1 MDSLSVTLAV
11 IALLIGAIADLLYR
25 VAQQRG
31 IEAPNF
37 IFWQSTVF
45 TAIIWT
51 VAVSGWVL
59 LYTEGPLD
67 FIRNSTW
74 FDDGRALVG
83 DMIGANFIHP
93 STWLYGLPAGVLGYL
108 GLTLFVASLRTGDAS
123 VNAPIFRLNFVVT
136 ALGAIIILG
145 ESADPLKIGGILL
158 AILAVLVLLNVT
170 QITAIRSDIR
180 SILFA
185 LAASGFFGIAGLVSK
200 AGLDTGDIGAIPM
213 VLTQTVGFQQA
224 AIITLLR
231 SRNFG
236 ITRTVFNFAPGI
248 AVLQV
253 TWAVLLFESLRIG
266 DASISYPIVQMSFVI
281 TAILAVV
288 FLREEMNW
296 SKGGGL
302 VLAIIAVGV
311 LGLAG

>member
-1 MDSLSVTLAV
+1 MDSLAVTLAV
-11 IALLIGAIADLLYR
+11 AALLLGAVADLLYR

-31 IEAPNF
+31 IDAPNF
-37 IFWQSTVF
+37 IFWQSTIF
-45 TAIIWT
+45 TAIIWG
-51 VAVSGWVL
+51 VAVSSWGIFGDD
-59 LYTEGPLD
+59 GPVD
-67 FIRNSTW
+67 FIHR
-74 FDDGRALVG
+74 
-83 DMIGANFIHP
+83 
-93 STWLYGLPAGVLGYL
+93 STWLYGVPAGVFGYL

-136 ALGAIIILG
+136 ALGAIVILG
-145 ESADPLKIGGILL
+145 ESADPIKLGGILL
-158 AILAVLVLLNVT
+158 AVLAVLVLLNIT
-170 QITAIRSDIR
+170 QISAIRSDLR
-180 SILFA
+180 SILLA
-185 LAASGFFGIAGLVSK
+185 VAASGFFGVAGLISK

-231 SRNFG
+231 RRNFS
-236 ITRTVFNFAPGI
+236 ITRPVAQFAPGI
-248 AVLQV
+248 AVIQV

-281 TAILAVV
+281 TAVLAVI
-288 FLREEMNW
+288 FLKEEMNW

-302 VLAIIAVGV
+302 VLAIIAVAV

>member
-25 VAQQRG
+25 IAQQRG

-45 TAIIWT
+45 TAIIWS
-51 VAVSGWVL
+51 VAIVSWVAF
-59 LYTEGPLD
+59 G
-67 FIRNSTW
+67 
-74 FDDGRALVG
+74 DDGPVG
-83 DMIGANFIHP
+83 PIRGVA
-93 STWLYGLPAGVLGYL
+93 WLYGLPAGVLGYL

-136 ALGAIIILG
+136 ALGAIVILG
-145 ESADPLKIGGILL
+145 ESADPLKFGGIVL

-170 QITAIRSDIR
+170 QITTIRSDIR
-180 SILFA
+180 SILYA
-185 LAASGFFGIAGLVSK
+185 LAASGFFGIAGLVAK
-200 AGLDTGDIGAIPM
+200 AGLDTGEIGAVPI

-236 ITRTVFNFAPGI
+236 ITRTVVNFAPGI

-302 VLAIIAVGV
+302 ALAIIAVAV

>member
-1 MDSLSVTLAV
+1 MDSLAVTLAV
-11 IALLIGAIADLLYR
+11 AALLLGAVADLLYR

-31 IEAPNF
+31 IDAPNF
-37 IFWQSTVF
+37 IFWQSTIF
-45 TAIIWT
+45 TAIIWA
-51 VAVSGWVL
+51 VAVSSWVIL
-59 LYTEGPLD
+59 GDDGPVD
-67 FIRNSTW
+67 FIHR
-74 FDDGRALVG
+74 
-83 DMIGANFIHP
+83 
-93 STWLYGLPAGVLGYL
+93 STWLYGVPAGVFGYL

-145 ESADPLKIGGILL
+145 ESADPIKLGGILL
-158 AILAVLVLLNVT
+158 AVLAVLVLLNIT
-170 QITAIRSDIR
+170 QISAIRSNVR
-180 SILFA
+180 SILLA
-185 LAASGFFGIAGLVSK
+185 VAASLFFGVAGLISK

-231 SRNFG
+231 RRNFG
-236 ITRTVFNFAPGI
+236 ISRPVVQFAPGI
-248 AVLQV
+248 AVIQI

-281 TAILAVV
+281 TAILAVI
-288 FLREEMNW
+288 FLKEEMNW

-311 LGLAG
+311 LGLSG

>member
-1 MDSLSVTLAV
+1 MDSLAVTYAV
-11 IALLIGAIADLLYR
+11 TALLLGAVADLLYR

-31 IEAPNF
+31 IDAPNF

-45 TAIIWT
+45 TAIIWAASVT
-51 VAVSGWVL
+51 SWVIFGGD
-59 LYTEGPLD
+59 GP
-67 FIRNSTW
+67 
-74 FDDGRALVG
+74 
-83 DMIGANFIHP
+83 IGFIHS
-93 STWLYGLPAGVLGYL
+93 STWLYGVPAGVFGYL

-145 ESADPLKIGGILL
+145 ESADPLKLGGILL
-158 AILAVLVLLNVT
+158 AVVAVLVLLNIT
-170 QITAIRSDIR
+170 QITAIRSNVR
-180 SILFA
+180 SLL
-185 LAASGFFGIAGLVSK
+185 LAVAGSIFFGVAGLISK
-200 AGLDTGDIGAIPM
+200 AGLDTGDIGAVPM

-231 SRNFG
+231 GRNFS
-236 ITRTVFNFAPGI
+236 ISRPVVQFAPGI
-248 AVLQV
+248 AVIQV
-253 TWAVLLFESLRIG
+253 MWAVLLFESLRIG

-281 TAILAVV
+281 TAILAVI
-288 FLREEMNW
+288 FLKEEMNR

-302 VLAIIAVGV
+302 VIAVIAVVV

>member
-1 MDSLSVTLAV
+1 MDSLAVTLAV
-11 IALLIGAIADLLYR
+11 AALLLGAVADLLYR

-31 IEAPNF
+31 IDAPNF
-37 IFWQSTVF
+37 IFWQSTIF
-45 TAIIWT
+45 TAIIWA
-51 VAVSGWVL
+51 VAVSSWVIL
-59 LYTEGPLD
+59 GDDGPVD
-67 FIRNSTW
+67 FIHS
-74 FDDGRALVG
+74 
-83 DMIGANFIHP
+83 
-93 STWLYGLPAGVLGYL
+93 STWLYGVPAGVFGYL

-145 ESADPLKIGGILL
+145 ESADPIKLGGILL
-158 AILAVLVLLNVT
+158 AVLAVLVLLNIT
-170 QITAIRSDIR
+170 QISAIRSNVR
-180 SILFA
+180 SILLA
-185 LAASGFFGIAGLVSK
+185 VAASLFFGVAGLISK

-231 SRNFG
+231 RRNFG
-236 ITRTVFNFAPGI
+236 ISRPVVQFAPGI
-248 AVLQV
+248 AVIQI

-281 TAILAVV
+281 TAILAVI
-288 FLREEMNW
+288 FLKEEMNW

-311 LGLAG
+311 LGLSG

>member
-1 MDSLSVTLAV
+1 MDSLAVTYAV
-11 IALLIGAIADLLYR
+11 TALLLGAVADLLYR

-31 IEAPNF
+31 IDAPNF

-45 TAIIWT
+45 TAIIWAASVT
-51 VAVSGWVL
+51 SWVIFGGD
-59 LYTEGPLD
+59 GP
-67 FIRNSTW
+67 
-74 FDDGRALVG
+74 
-83 DMIGANFIHP
+83 IGFIHS
-93 STWLYGLPAGVLGYL
+93 STWLYGVPAGVFGYL

-145 ESADPLKIGGILL
+145 ESADPLKLGGILL
-158 AILAVLVLLNVT
+158 AVLAVLVLLNIT
-170 QITAIRSDIR
+170 QISAIRSNVR
-180 SILFA
+180 SLL
-185 LAASGFFGIAGLVSK
+185 LAVAGSIFFGVAGLISK
-200 AGLDTGDIGAIPM
+200 AGLDTGDIGAVPM

-231 SRNFG
+231 GRNFS
-236 ITRTVFNFAPGI
+236 ISRPVVQFAPGI
-248 AVLQV
+248 AVIQV
-253 TWAVLLFESLRIG
+253 MWAVLLFESLRIG

-281 TAILAVV
+281 TAILAVI
-288 FLREEMNW
+288 FLKEEMNR

-302 VLAIIAVGV
+302 VIAVIAVIV

>member
-1 MDSLSVTLAV
+1 MDSLAVTYAV
-11 IALLIGAIADLLYR
+11 IALLLGAVADLLYR

-31 IEAPNF
+31 IDAPNF

-45 TAIIWT
+45 TTIIWAASVT
-51 VAVSGWVL
+51 SWVIFGGD
-59 LYTEGPLD
+59 GP
-67 FIRNSTW
+67 
-74 FDDGRALVG
+74 
-83 DMIGANFIHP
+83 IGFIHS
-93 STWLYGLPAGVLGYL
+93 STWLYGVPAGVFGYL

-145 ESADPLKIGGILL
+145 ESADPLKLGGILL
-158 AILAVLVLLNVT
+158 AVLAVLVLLNIT
-170 QITAIRSDIR
+170 QISAIRSNVR
-180 SILFA
+180 SLL
-185 LAASGFFGIAGLVSK
+185 LAVAGSIFFGVAGLISK
-200 AGLDTGDIGAIPM
+200 AGLDTGDIGAVPM

-231 SRNFG
+231 GRNFS
-236 ITRTVFNFAPGI
+236 ISRPVVQFAPGI
-248 AVLQV
+248 AVIQV
-253 TWAVLLFESLRIG
+253 MWAVLLFESLRIG

-281 TAILAVV
+281 TAILAVI
-288 FLREEMNW
+288 FLKEEMNR

-302 VLAIIAVGV
+302 VIAVIAVIV

>member
-1 MDSLSVTLAV
+1 MDSLAVTYAV
-11 IALLIGAIADLLYR
+11 TALLLGAVADLLYR

-31 IEAPNF
+31 IDAPNF

-45 TAIIWT
+45 TTIIWAASVT
-51 VAVSGWVL
+51 SWVIFGGD
-59 LYTEGPLD
+59 GP
-67 FIRNSTW
+67 
-74 FDDGRALVG
+74 
-83 DMIGANFIHP
+83 IGFIHS
-93 STWLYGLPAGVLGYL
+93 STWLYGVPAGVFGYL

-145 ESADPLKIGGILL
+145 ESADPLKLGGILL
-158 AILAVLVLLNVT
+158 AVLAVLVLLNIT
-170 QITAIRSDIR
+170 QISAIRSNVR
-180 SILFA
+180 SLL
-185 LAASGFFGIAGLVSK
+185 LAVAGSIFFGVAGLISK
-200 AGLDTGDIGAIPM
+200 AGLDTGDIGAVPM

-231 SRNFG
+231 GRNFS
-236 ITRTVFNFAPGI
+236 ISRPVVQFAPGI
-248 AVLQV
+248 AVIQV
-253 TWAVLLFESLRIG
+253 MWAVLLFESLRIG

-281 TAILAVV
+281 TAILAVI
-288 FLREEMNW
+288 FLKEEMNR

-302 VLAIIAVGV
+302 VIAVIAVIV

>member
-1 MDSLSVTLAV
+1 MDSLAVTLAV
-11 IALLIGAIADLLYR
+11 AALLLGAVADLLYR

-31 IEAPNF
+31 IDAPNF
-37 IFWQSTVF
+37 IFWQSTIF
-45 TAIIWT
+45 TAIIWG
-51 VAVSGWVL
+51 VAVSSWVIL
-59 LYTEGPLD
+59 GDDGPVD
-67 FIRNSTW
+67 FIHKNWT
-74 FDDGRALVG
+74 
-83 DMIGANFIHP
+83 P
-93 STWLYGLPAGVLGYL
+93 WLYGVPAGVFGYL

-136 ALGAIIILG
+136 ALGAIVILG
-145 ESADPLKIGGILL
+145 ESAEPIKLGGILL
-158 AILAVLVLLNVT
+158 AVLAVLVLLNIT
-170 QITAIRSDIR
+170 QISAIRSDLR
-180 SILFA
+180 SILLA
-185 LAASGFFGIAGLVSK
+185 VAASGFFGVAGLISK

-231 SRNFG
+231 RRNFS
-236 ITRTVFNFAPGI
+236 ITRPVAQFAPGI
-248 AVLQV
+248 AVIQV

-281 TAILAVV
+281 TAVLAVI
-288 FLREEMNW
+288 FLKEEMNW

-302 VLAIIAVGV
+302 VLAIIAVAV

>member
-11 IALLIGAIADLLYR
+11 AALIIGAVADLLYR
-25 VAQQRG
+25 VAQNRG

-51 VAVSGWVL
+51 VAVVSWVAF
-59 LYTEGPLD
+59 G
-67 FIRNSTW
+67 
-74 FDDGRALVG
+74 DDGPVG
-83 DMIGANFIHP
+83 PVRWIA
-93 STWLYGLPAGVLGYL
+93 WLYGVPAGVFGYL

-123 VNAPIFRLNFVVT
+123 VNAPIFRLNFVIT
-136 ALGAIIILG
+136 ALGAMLLLG
-145 ESADPLKIGGILL
+145 ESVSIVKIGGILL
-158 AILAVLVLLNVT
+158 AILAVLVLLNIT
-170 QITAIRSDIR
+170 QITAIRSDMR

-185 LAASGFFGIAGLVSK
+185 LAASGFFGVAGLVAK
-200 AGLDTGDIGAIPM
+200 AGLDTGEIGAVPI

-224 AIITLLR
+224 AIITLMR
-231 SRNFG
+231 RRNFS

-302 VLAIIAVGV
+302 AIAILAVVVLA
-311 LGLAG
+311 LAG

>member
-1 MDSLSVTLAV
+1 MDSLAVTLAV
-11 IALLIGAIADLLYR
+11 AALLLGAVADLLYR

-31 IEAPNF
+31 IDAPNF
-37 IFWQSTVF
+37 IFWQSTIF
-45 TAIIWT
+45 TAIIWG
-51 VAVSGWVL
+51 VAVSSWFL
-59 LYTEGPLD
+59 LGDDGPVD
-67 FIRNSTW
+67 FIHR
-74 FDDGRALVG
+74 
-83 DMIGANFIHP
+83 
-93 STWLYGLPAGVLGYL
+93 STWLYGVPAGVFGYL

-136 ALGAIIILG
+136 ALGAIVILG
-145 ESADPLKIGGILL
+145 ESADPIKLGGILL
-158 AILAVLVLLNVT
+158 AVLAVLVLLNIT
-170 QITAIRSDIR
+170 QITAIRSDLR
-180 SILFA
+180 SILLA
-185 LAASGFFGIAGLVSK
+185 VAASVFFGVAGLISK

-231 SRNFG
+231 RRNFS
-236 ITRTVFNFAPGI
+236 ISRPVAQFAPGI
-248 AVLQV
+248 AVIQV

-281 TAILAVV
+281 TAVLAVI
-288 FLREEMNW
+288 FLKEEMNW

-302 VLAIIAVGV
+302 VLAIIAVAV

>member
-11 IALLIGAIADLLYR
+11 IALLIGAVADLLYR

-45 TAIIWT
+45 TAIIWG
-51 VAVSGWVL
+51 VSAASWLAFGND
-59 LYTEGPLD
+59 GPID
-67 FIRNSTW
+67 FIHR
-74 FDDGRALVG
+74 
-83 DMIGANFIHP
+83 
-93 STWLYGLPAGVLGYL
+93 STWLYGVPAGVFGYL

-123 VNAPIFRLNFVVT
+123 VNAPIFRLNFVIT

-145 ESADPLKIGGILL
+145 ESANPLKFGGILL

-170 QITAIRSDIR
+170 RITAIRSDIR

-185 LAASGFFGIAGLVSK
+185 LTASVFFGFAGLISK
-200 AGLDTGDIGAIPM
+200 AGLDTGDIGAVPM
-213 VLTQTVGFQQA
+213 VLTQTIGFQQA

-231 SRNFG
+231 RRNFSL
-236 ITRTVFNFAPGI
+236 TRTVIRFAPGI

-302 VLAIIAVGV
+302 ALAIIAVII
-311 LGLAG
+311 LGLSG

>member
-1 MDSLSVTLAV
+1 MDSLAVTLAV
-11 IALLIGAIADLLYR
+11 TALLLGAVADLLYR

-31 IEAPNF
+31 IDAPNF
-37 IFWQSTVF
+37 IFWQSTIF
-45 TAIIWT
+45 TAIIWA
-51 VAVSGWVL
+51 VAVSSWVIL
-59 LYTEGPLD
+59 GDDGPVD
-67 FIRNSTW
+67 FIHR
-74 FDDGRALVG
+74 
-83 DMIGANFIHP
+83 
-93 STWLYGLPAGVLGYL
+93 STWLYGVPAGVFGYL

-145 ESADPLKIGGILL
+145 ESADPIKLGGILL
-158 AILAVLVLLNVT
+158 AVLAVLVLLNIT
-170 QITAIRSDIR
+170 QISAIRSDIR
-180 SILFA
+180 SILLA
-185 LAASGFFGIAGLVSK
+185 VAASGFFGVAGLISK

-231 SRNFG
+231 RRNFS
-236 ITRTVFNFAPGI
+236 ISRPVAQFAPGI
-248 AVLQV
+248 AVIQV

-281 TAILAVV
+281 TAILAVI
-288 FLREEMNW
+288 FLKEEMNW

-302 VLAIIAVGV
+302 VLAIVAVVV
-311 LGLAG
+311 LALGA

>member
-11 IALLIGAIADLLYR
+11 IALLIGAVADLLYR

-51 VAVSGWVL
+51 VAVVSWFAFGFD
-59 LYTEGPLD
+59 GP
-67 FIRNSTW
+67 
-74 FDDGRALVG
+74 VG
-83 DMIGANFIHP
+83 PVRGVA
-93 STWLYGLPAGVLGYL
+93 WLYGLPAGVCGYL

-123 VNAPIFRLNFVVT
+123 VNAPIFRLNFVIT
-136 ALGAIIILG
+136 ALGAMILLG
-145 ESADPLKIGGILL
+145 ESANLLKIGGILL
-158 AILAVLVLLNVT
+158 AILAVLVLLNIT
-170 QITAIRSDIR
+170 QITAIRSDMR

-185 LAASGFFGIAGLVSK
+185 LAASGFFGVAGLVAK
-200 AGLDTGDIGAIPM
+200 AGLDTGEIGAVPI

-224 AIITLLR
+224 AIITLMR
-231 SRNFG
+231 RRNFS

-302 VLAIIAVGV
+302 VLAIIAVV
-311 LGLAG
+311 ALGLAG